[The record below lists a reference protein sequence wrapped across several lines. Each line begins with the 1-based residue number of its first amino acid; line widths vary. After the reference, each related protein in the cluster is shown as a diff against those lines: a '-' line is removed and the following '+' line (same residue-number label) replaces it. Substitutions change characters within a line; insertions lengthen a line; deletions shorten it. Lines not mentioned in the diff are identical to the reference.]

1 MSTFDGVTIEID
13 YTHRRV
19 SVSRMPTYEMQDM
32 SEAGRK
38 AAYTE
43 YGWIIA
49 SLIAPKLEQLMR
61 LSEDDLKAMHLEMF
75 AKAGL

>member
-1 MSTFDGVTIEID
+1 MATFDGVTIDID

-19 SVSRMPTYEMQDM
+19 SVSAMPTYEMQDM

-38 AAYTE
+38 AAYTD

-49 SLIAPKLEQLMR
+49 QLISPKLEELMK
-61 LSEDDLKAMHLEMF
+61 LPEHELKAMHLAMF
-75 AKAGL
+75 TAKPF